1 MEPAEYYGPGRK
13 PCALLFE
20 NSIAGSE
27 QVPSYSHRA
36 IANVVN
42 RRKTIHVR
50 PTVLLFPS
58 LYMAPRIPRVA
69 LIEKETAMSN
79 TATATANV
87 IFDPAIHAT
96 DAEGNPVMRKDGTFA
111 LKRGRKPG
119 TPNGTTVT
127 RKGFDVQ
134 AVSAAYLAR
143 VMASGDLNEL
153 TRFSMLK
160 QVDKVAF
167 LASTPEYQTT
177 VTDKIVATAAEKI
190 EAILTEAGAEN
201 YSAIME
207 LVRFGK

>member
-1 MEPAEYYGPGRK
+1 MAT
-13 PCALLFE
+13 
-20 NSIAGSE
+20 
-27 QVPSYSHRA
+27 RA
-36 IANVVN
+36 
-42 RRKTIHVR
+42 RR
-50 PTVLLFPS
+50 
-58 LYMAPRIPRVA
+58 AA
-69 LIEKETAMSN
+69 LIEKETTMSN
-79 TATATANV
+79 NTTTATENV

-96 DAEGNPVMRKDGTFA
+96 DADGNPVMRKDGTFA
-111 LKRGRKPG
+111 MKRGRKPG
-119 TPNGTTVT
+119 TANGTTVT

-160 QVDKVAF
+160 QTDKVAF
-167 LASTPEYQTT
+167 LATTPEYQTT
-177 VTDKIVATAAEKI
+177 VGEKIVKTAAEKI